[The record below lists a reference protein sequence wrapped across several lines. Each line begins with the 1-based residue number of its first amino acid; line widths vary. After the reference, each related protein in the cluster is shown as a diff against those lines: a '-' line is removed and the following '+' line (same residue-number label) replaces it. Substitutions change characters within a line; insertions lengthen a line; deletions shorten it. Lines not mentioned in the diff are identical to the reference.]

1 VAAVT
6 APDLADGTLAEAHV
20 HVPSALL
27 RPYVSR
33 ITAYHYAG
41 FEPAVHMGLP
51 SRNLTFVIAFDDPLV
66 LGRLPDGQAGLH
78 TFDACI
84 GGFHT
89 TPVEI
94 HHDGNQH
101 GMQLDVTPAGARAL
115 FGMPAAEL
123 ASATVALDTLWGR
136 RAGELYDRLAG
147 ASGWPARFAIAEHRL
162 CQVIAERAAPPTISA
177 DLEMAWVR
185 LAGAGGQIE
194 VATLAADTGWSR
206 RHFTQRFSTEYGM
219 GPKAMARVM
228 RFERSRTM
236 LLAAP
241 TRRLRLVDIAAA
253 CGYADQAHMTRDWQ
267 ALAGSSPTAWL
278 ASEALPIVQDD
289 DALDG

>member
-1 VAAVT
+1 MT
-6 APDLADGTLAEAHV
+6 APEIADGTVADGLV
-20 HVPSALL
+20 HVPSRLL

-33 ITAYHYAG
+33 INGYHYAG

-51 SRNLTFVIAFDDPLV
+51 SRNVTFVIAFDQPL
-66 LGRLPDGQAGLH
+66 LIGRLPDGQGGLH
-78 TFDACI
+78 TFDTCV

-123 ASATVALDTLWGR
+123 ASATVTLDVLWGR
-136 RAGELYDRLAG
+136 RAAQLYERLAT
-147 ASGWPARFAIAEHRL
+147 ARGWPARFAVAEHVL
-162 CQVIAERAAPPTISA
+162 CQVIAERAAPVEISA
-177 DLEMAWVR
+177 DLDMAWDR
-185 LAGAGGQIE
+185 LAGTGGRID
-194 VATLAADTGWSR
+194 VATLAADIGWSR
-206 RHFTQRFSTEYGM
+206 RHFTQRFSTEFGL

-236 LLAAP
+236 LLAP
-241 TRRLRLVDIAAA
+241 PSRRPRLVDIAAR

-267 ALAGSSPTAWL
+267 SLAGSSPTGWL
-278 ASEALPIVQDD
+278 ASEALPILQDEGLP
-289 DALDG
+289 DAQG

>member
-1 VAAVT
+1 V
-6 APDLADGTLAEAHV
+6 ADGTVAEALV
-20 HVPSALL
+20 HAPSPVL

-41 FEPAVHMGLP
+41 FAAAVHMGLP
-51 SRNLTFVIAFDDPLV
+51 SRNVTFVIAFDDPL
-66 LGRLPDGQAGLH
+66 LLSRLPDGQGGFHA
-78 TFDACI
+78 FDACV

-89 TPVEI
+89 SPVEI

-123 ASATVALDTLWGR
+123 ASATVALDTLWGA
-136 RAGELYDRLAG
+136 RAAELYDRLATA
-147 ASGWPARFAIAEHRL
+147 ASWPARFAIAEHVL
-162 CQVIAERAAPPTISA
+162 CRVIAERAAPVTLSA
-177 DLEMAWVR
+177 DLEMAWAR
-185 LAGAGGQIE
+185 LARVDGQID
-194 VATLAADTGWSR
+194 VAALAADVGWSR
-206 RHFTQRFSTEYGM
+206 RHFSQRFSTEFGL
-219 GPKAMARVM
+219 GPKAIARVM

-241 TRRLRLVDIAAA
+241 SRRLRLVDIAAA

-267 ALAGSSPTAWL
+267 ALAGSSPTSWL

-289 DALDG
+289 GALDG

>member
-1 VAAVT
+1 MAAAT
-6 APDLADGTLAEAHV
+6 APEPARGTAAEAFV
-20 HVPSALL
+20 HVPSPLL

-41 FEPAVHMGLP
+41 FEPGVHMGLP
-51 SRNLTFVIAFDDPLV
+51 SRNLTFVISFDDPLL
-66 LGRLPDGQAGLH
+66 LGRLPDGQAGMH
-78 TFDACI
+78 SFDACV

-136 RAGELYDRLAG
+136 RATELYDRLA
-147 ASGWPARFAIAEHRL
+147 AAPSWPTRFAIAEHLL
-162 CQVIAERAAPPTISA
+162 CRVIAERAAPAAVSA

-185 LAGAGGQIE
+185 LAGAGGRID
-194 VATLAADTGWSR
+194 VASLAADVGWSR
-206 RHFTQRFSTEYGM
+206 RHFTQRFSTEFGL
-219 GPKAMARVM
+219 GPKAIARVM

-236 LLAAP
+236 LLARP
-241 TRRLRLVDIAAA
+241 PQRVRLVDIAAA

-267 ALAGSSPTAWL
+267 GLAGSSPTAWL

-289 DALDG
+289 GALDA